1 MNCIPKSK
9 TLLHP
14 SRHMP
19 EAKERCTSIGKR
31 DVHSKINML
40 SSLCNSCRYTFFVD
54 IQPASET
61 SGQTCWTVKYDVM
74 QKMGASSSKCLVP
87 VQFSLGTRSSRCADL
102 HTGEVGFHIGI
113 LLHIHTLHTNDMITN
128 SK

>member
-1 MNCIPKSK
+1 M
-9 TLLHP
+9 
-14 SRHMP
+14 M
-19 EAKERCTSIGKR
+19 
-31 DVHSKINML
+31 

-74 QKMGASSSKCLVP
+74 QKVGASSSKCLVP
-87 VQFSLGTRSSRCADL
+87 VQFSLGTRSSQIYR
-102 HTGEVGFHIGI
+102 EVGFHIAIGI
-113 LLHIHTLHTNDMITN
+113 LLHIHTLHTNDVITI